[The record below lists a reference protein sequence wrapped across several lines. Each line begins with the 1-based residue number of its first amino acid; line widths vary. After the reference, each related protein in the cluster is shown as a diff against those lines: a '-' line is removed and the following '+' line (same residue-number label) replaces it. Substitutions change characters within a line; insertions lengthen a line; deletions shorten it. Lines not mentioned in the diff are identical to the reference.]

1 MVFERLINIV
11 ASCDKVSQKSLAK
24 LARLFYNNFRP
35 SWAEV
40 SVEIVALSE
49 DDIHILAVT
58 DKLTTGAP
66 HFVQNALPSGISEPH
81 FVQNMSPPA
90 LWASGRMPGTG
101 EYYHR
106 ELRASGR
113 TGCFLYREGYSS
125 RFIHFTRPA
134 TSRSSSGSRKCE
146 VNSDMSPFAL

>member
-1 MVFERLINIV
+1 MGTGLQKNSRIRVLIHH
-11 ASCDKVSQKSLAK
+11 SFLAI
-24 LARLFYNNFRP
+24 RP
-35 SWAEV
+35 LKENQSESGNGLPEPFGADSMAGLPFAAGAGELPGV
-40 SVEIVALSE
+40 LS
-49 DDIHILAVT
+49 A
-58 DKLTTGAP
+58 GAP
-66 HFVQNALPSGISEPH
+66 HSVQNALPSGISE
-81 FVQNMSPPA
+81 PPA